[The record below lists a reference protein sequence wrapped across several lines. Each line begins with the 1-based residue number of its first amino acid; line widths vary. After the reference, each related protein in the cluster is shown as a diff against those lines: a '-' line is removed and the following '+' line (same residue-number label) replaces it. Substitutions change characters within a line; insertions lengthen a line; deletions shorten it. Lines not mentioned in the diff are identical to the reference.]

1 MKKCSECA
9 KPAVFHVT
17 ELEDGPPV
25 EVHFCEEHFHAYM
38 KGGDEGPPPGG
49 PTTGGKS
56 EAAKTKQALKE
67 VADAK
72 AIRKASGKRC
82 PHCGISFH
90 EFREKGRFGC
100 PGDYAAFREQLMPLI
115 ENIHDATSHV
125 GKVPAGA
132 AGGEKSRQFRLIRL
146 RKDLAAAVEGERYE
160 EAAKLRDEIGALGG
174 VE

>member
-17 ELEDGPPV
+17 EIEDGPPE

-38 KGGDEGPPPGG
+38 KGGGDGLGPQAVA
-49 PTTGGKS
+49 TGASG
-56 EAAKTKQALKE
+56 AAKTKAALKNVGS
-67 VADAK
+67 VAGK
-72 AIRKASGKRC
+72 AADLRC
-82 PHCGISFH
+82 PECGISFA

-100 PGDYAAFREQLMPLI
+100 PGDYAVFREQLLPLI
-115 ENIHDATSHV
+115 ENIHDATRHA

-132 AGGEKSRQFRLIRL
+132 GRGEDSRQHRLVRL
-146 RKDLAAAVEGERYE
+146 RKDLAAAVEEEQYE
-160 EAAKLRDEIGALGG
+160 EAARLRDAIGELGG

>member
-17 ELEDGPPV
+17 ELEEGPPV

-38 KGGDEGPPPGG
+38 KGDDDGPLVSS
-49 PTTGGKS
+49 GKS
-56 EAAKTKQALKE
+56 EVAKTKQALQE

-72 AIRKASGKRC
+72 AMRKAADVRC

-100 PGDYAAFREQLMPLI
+100 PGDYAVFREQLMPLI
-115 ENIHDATSHV
+115 ENIHDATTHA

-132 AGGEKSRQFRLIRL
+132 AGGEQSRQFRLIRL
-146 RKDLAAAVEGERYE
+146 RKDLAAAVEGEQYE
-160 EAAKLRDEIGALGG
+160 DAAKLRDEIATLGG

>member
-17 ELEDGPPV
+17 EIEDGPPE

-38 KGGDEGPPPGG
+38 KGDDDFGG
-49 PTTGGKS
+49 PQAVASGTS

-67 VADAK
+67 VGAATGRAADM
-72 AIRKASGKRC
+72 RC
-82 PHCGISFH
+82 PECGISFA

-100 PGDYAAFREQLMPLI
+100 PGDYAVFRDQLMPLI
-115 ENIHDATSHV
+115 ENIHDATRHA

-132 AGGEKSRQFRLIRL
+132 GGGADSRQHRLLRL
-146 RKDLAAAVEGERYE
+146 RKDLAAAVEEEQYE
-160 EAAKLRDEIGALGG
+160 EAARLRDAIGALGG
-174 VE
+174 ED